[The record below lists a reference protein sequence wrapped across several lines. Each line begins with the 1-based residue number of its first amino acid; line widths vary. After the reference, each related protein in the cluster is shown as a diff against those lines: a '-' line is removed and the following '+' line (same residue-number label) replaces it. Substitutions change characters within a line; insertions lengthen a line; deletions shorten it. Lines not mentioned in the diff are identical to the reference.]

1 MTYSFDG
8 RVAIVTGAGGGLG
21 RCHAL
26 ELAKRGC
33 KVVVNDLGGAMDGTG
48 GSSEAAEGVVA
59 EIKAAGGEAIANGGS
74 VSDRAGAQSMVDNA
88 MAAWGRVDILI
99 NNAGILR
106 DKSFA
111 KMELDDFQTVLDV
124 HLMGSVNVTR
134 AAWPIMREQN
144 YGRVVVTTSPTGL
157 YGNFGQANYGA
168 AKLGLVGLMN
178 TLKIEG
184 VRNNIHT
191 NTIAPVAATRM
202 TENLMTGDA
211 LKALAP
217 ELVTPAVI
225 YLCSEEAPNGVV
237 LQAQGGQF
245 SVACI
250 VENAGVNL
258 GVEATAEDIG
268 ESFERIA
275 DLAGAKPRGSLDPRR
290 HVIGRC
296 GVPSRGRRRPHH
308 HPHLR
313 RLGLRLAGVGAKVRP
328 Q

>member
-74 VSDRAGAQSMVDNA
+74 VSDRAGAQSMVDDA

-134 AAWPIMREQN
+134 VAWPIMRERN

-275 DLAGAKPRGSLDPRR
+275 DLAGAKPRGSLD
-290 HVIGRC
+290 
-296 GVPSRGRRRPHH
+296 
-308 HPHLR
+308 
-313 RLGLRLAGVGAKVRP
+313 LGAM
-328 Q
+328 